1 MLTER
6 QELIL
11 KTIITD
17 FTQSHEPVGSK
28 TVMKQLPIKVSSATI
43 RNEMAVLEEQGLIEK
58 THSSSGRIPSSE
70 GYRYYLDNLVEPLQL
85 PESVYNTI
93 GSQLDRPFH
102 QVNEIVQ
109 EAARILSDLTNY
121 TAFAEGP
128 ESHDVRVTG
137 FRIVPLSQRQ
147 IMAILVTSDGNI
159 QNQVYALPHNIHGE
173 EIEKAVRMINDQLVG
188 KSLNEINVSLLSE
201 LAKNEL
207 GGEHV
212 TELLSLVEDVVK
224 DAASEQMYVDGQI
237 NLLNNTS
244 EHDVNDIRSLY
255 ELIDHNN
262 LFTNLMDAQR
272 QFHDDLKNELESG
285 CIEKWREKSQFA
297 EEETAESYECYLD
310 GEYCENHFYLSIEK
324 RPLPLAPEFIRTVA
338 AAYEDECAREDF
350 LDKAQ
355 ALPEYLALTED
366 QKKQLLHNADI
377 KGRISHYLDLCD
389 TYWECY
395 WDAVSKAEQ
404 DILQDDQQASSQK

>member
-17 FTQSHEPVGSK
+17 FTQTREPVGSK

-43 RNEMAVLEEQGLIEK
+43 RNEMAVLEDQGLIEK

-109 EAARILSDLTNY
+109 EAARILSDLTDY

-128 ESHDVRVTG
+128 ESADVKITG
-137 FRIVPLSQRQ
+137 FRIVPLSARQ
-147 IMAILVTSDGNI
+147 VMAILVTSDGNV

-188 KSLNEINVSLLSE
+188 KSLSEVNISFLSE
-201 LAKNEL
+201 LAKSEL
-207 GGEHV
+207 GSDHV
-212 TELLSLVEDVVK
+212 TELLDLVEDVLK

-244 EHDVNDIRSLY
+244 EHNVNDIRSLY
-255 ELIDHNN
+255 EMIDHDN
-262 LFTNLMDAQR
+262 LFSNLLDGKADPKTEKYPVKVKLGSEMPNDL
-272 QFHDDLKNELESG
+272 LKNYSLL
-285 CIEKWREKSQFA
+285 
-297 EEETAESYECYLD
+297 TAEYSVGTHGKGTIALLGPTNMPYSQMIGLLEYFRNELAKKLLD
-310 GEYCENHFYLSIEK
+310 YYGKF
-324 RPLPLAPEFIRTVA
+324 
-338 AAYEDECAREDF
+338 
-350 LDKAQ
+350 Q
-355 ALPEYLALTED
+355 
-366 QKKQLLHNADI
+366 
-377 KGRISHYLDLCD
+377 
-389 TYWECY
+389 
-395 WDAVSKAEQ
+395 
-404 DILQDDQQASSQK
+404 

>member
-17 FTQSHEPVGSK
+17 FTQTREPVGSK

-43 RNEMAVLEEQGLIEK
+43 RNEMAVLEDQGLIEK

-109 EAARILSDLTNY
+109 EAARILSDLTDY

-128 ESHDVRVTG
+128 ESVDVKITG
-137 FRIVPLSQRQ
+137 FRIVPLSARQ
-147 IMAILVTSDGNI
+147 VMAILVTSDGNV

-188 KSLNEINVSLLSE
+188 KSLSEVNISFLSE
-201 LAKNEL
+201 LAKSEL
-207 GGEHV
+207 GSDHV
-212 TELLSLVEDVVK
+212 TELLDLVEDVLK

-244 EHDVNDIRSLY
+244 EHNVKDIRSLY
-255 ELIDHNN
+255 KLIDHDN
-262 LFTNLMDAQR
+262 LFSNLLDGKADPKTEKYPVKVKLGSEMPNDL
-272 QFHDDLKNELESG
+272 LKNYSLL
-285 CIEKWREKSQFA
+285 
-297 EEETAESYECYLD
+297 TAEYSVGTHGKGTIALLGPTNMPYSQMIGLLEYFRNELAKKLLD
-310 GEYCENHFYLSIEK
+310 YYGKF
-324 RPLPLAPEFIRTVA
+324 
-338 AAYEDECAREDF
+338 
-350 LDKAQ
+350 Q
-355 ALPEYLALTED
+355 
-366 QKKQLLHNADI
+366 
-377 KGRISHYLDLCD
+377 
-389 TYWECY
+389 
-395 WDAVSKAEQ
+395 
-404 DILQDDQQASSQK
+404 